1 VGVSPSTVVG
11 DEVRGMLGSDSKS
24 AGGWTAG
31 EVGEV
36 IVPPVEVR
44 LMDGADRSR
53 DMSLAACKLP
63 FKDGDLGRDDDVC
76 ICACACVCVCVFS
89 AMEDV
94 SAGAAVLTG
103 ALKRSRSDLT
113 EIEGTGCPSSEPRS
127 EVAGVITSDA
137 GFGGTAGAGLR

>member
-1 VGVSPSTVVG
+1 MV
-11 DEVRGMLGSDSKS
+11 GSDSTS

-36 IVPPVEVR
+36 MVPPVEVR
-44 LMDGADRSR
+44 LMDGADRRR
-53 DMSLAACKLP
+53 DMSSAACKDP
-63 FKDGDLGRDDDVC
+63 FKEGDLGRDDDVC
-76 ICACACVCVCVFS
+76 VCVCIFS

-113 EIEGTGCPSSEPRS
+113 ETGGAGCPSSEPWS
-127 EVAGVITSDA
+127 EVAGVMTSEA
-137 GFGGTAGAGLR
+137 GFGGTAGAGRR

>member
-1 VGVSPSTVVG
+1 MV
-11 DEVRGMLGSDSKS
+11 GSDSKS

-36 IVPPVEVR
+36 MVPPVEVR
-44 LMDGADRSR
+44 LMDGADGWR
-53 DMSLAACKLP
+53 DISLAVCKDP
-63 FKDGDLGRDDDVC
+63 FEDGDLGSDDDDC
-76 ICACACVCVCVFS
+76 ICACVGVFS

-113 EIEGTGCPSSEPRS
+113 EIEGAGCPSSEPCS
-127 EVAGVITSDA
+127 EVAGVITSDT